1 MTTAQTIE
9 HYRQKTIAKMVKRLE
24 SAGFWV
30 YDFCKDELFGIHGRG
45 NLSDSGAIIAPS
57 GSTAWTIPQLLAL
70 LDLIATH
77 GRSTNYR
84 VRFRS
89 QYRTWS
95 ATLIVQAGKIPL
107 EEASRFAEMCSAE
120 LLECVR
126 ME

>member
-9 HYRQKTIAKMVKRLE
+9 HYRQKTLRKLMQRLE
-24 SAGFWV
+24 SAGFRI
-30 YDFCKDELFGIHGRG
+30 YDRCDGLFNIHGRG
-45 NLSDSGAIIAPS
+45 HETDSGVIVGP
-57 GSTAWTIPQLLAL
+57 GGCVNWTFPQLLNL
-70 LDLIATH
+70 LDLIAFY

-84 VRFRS
+84 VRYRS